1 VFVVWNVVVLYSQA
15 MRDEEMEDLAGLESS
30 MARKDAELE
39 TGAEEQSSLKEGGTK
54 GPAAAG
60 TSA

>member
-1 VFVVWNVVVLYSQA
+1 VLYSQA